1 MFRIETQMAATD
13 ILIWRIERTFSNEY
27 TEEYIRITITVNR
40 VTLMEM
46 ENISPQIVQQETL
59 SMKVSS
65 LVLMIKR

>member
-1 MFRIETQMAATD
+1 MVATD
-13 ILIWRIERTFSNEY
+13 ILIWRIERTFSNVY

>member
-1 MFRIETQMAATD
+1 MAATD